1 VVSDI
6 GNAAIVLADDW
17 VILLMQRS
25 KQRRIMWV
33 WPAAYRPDRTSSRSH
48 PMSHPLT
55 ILAVTSVVLLA
66 LDIAALRWGVDS
78 RFSHRADEDVNQI
91 RRNW

>member
-1 VVSDI
+1 M

-17 VILLMQRS
+17 VILRMERS
-25 KQRRIMWV
+25 KERRMMWV
-33 WPAAYRPDRTSSRSH
+33 WPAPYRPDKTPSRSY

-55 ILAVTSVVLLA
+55 ILAVTFVVLLA

-78 RFSHRADEDVNQI
+78 RFSHRADEDVKPI